1 MATGRVGV
9 RLKPPVSAVPRG
21 SGQGARD
28 PGSAPQTGAAGP
40 ESRECSAPVCSSG
53 RGAQRLPGGPGHR
66 PTSARRWGAGGEAWR
81 PSLHP
86 LQTSPG
92 STPSPPAAPRA
103 LTRGVQE
110 KWSTLSGSASC
121 SKSKLPVP
129 TLLEDVGQGH
139 QSPVRVKTGNTGAS
153 ELKGLG
159 SILSRSPKVSGVRLS
174 KREELGKSASQVGG
188 C

>member
-1 MATGRVGV
+1 MTPGVCHRQGQPAQRVGN
-9 RLKPPVSAVPRG
+9 
-21 SGQGARD
+21 
-28 PGSAPQTGAAGP
+28 
-40 ESRECSAPVCSSG
+40 
-53 RGAQRLPGGPGHR
+53 AQRLSVPAEEEHGGFQVAQGTGPHLR
-66 PTSARRWGAGGEAWR
+66 DGGEREVR
-81 PSLHP
+81 PGAPPGIPYRPPQAAHP
-86 LQTSPG
+86 A
-92 STPSPPAAPRA
+92 PPRHPART

-139 QSPVRVKTGNTGAS
+139 RSPVRVRAGDTGAS

-159 SILSRSPKVSGVRLS
+159 SILSRSPKVSGVSLS
-174 KREELGKSASQVGG
+174 KREELGKSASQIGG